1 MYVDWF
7 KLYIKPKPV
16 DILQWYILMD
26 CPFMIAPSVFSN
38 VYIIQVHVV
47 KYKSK
52 MVFVVSSFSL
62 SLHWFVFVFVFFRLP
77 DIPTILQRQ
86 ASTLSNTTEYFSGA
100 SVREKSL
107 VFWFGFHWYQMYGL
121 TMWLQ
126 NAMSYLE
133 QIRV

>member
-1 MYVDWF
+1 
-7 KLYIKPKPV
+7 
-16 DILQWYILMD
+16 MD

-62 SLHWFVFVFVFFRLP
+62 SLDWFLFLFVFFRLP

-107 VFWFGFHWYQMYGL
+107 VF
-121 TMWLQ
+121 
-126 NAMSYLE
+126 
-133 QIRV
+133 